1 MAIRINRRRGGPKI
15 KVTNIIVA
23 QARPNAKK
31 PVAKKPV
38 VKKPAQPKRKNEN
51 FSSHKAVQKGG

>member
-1 MAIRINRRRGGPKI
+1 MAIKIIYRRGGPKP
-15 KVTNIIVA
+15 KATNMIVA

-38 VKKPAQPKRKNEN
+38 VKKPAQTKK
-51 FSSHKAVQKGG
+51 KK